1 MSNVQNPNAKKR
13 IRSGEVTVKGVTA
26 TRTRKAEKKGVTRN
40 SVAERTVEEKREIA
54 YLMSMEYVAQ
64 ADIAK
69 ALGLS
74 QVRISQLINQEC
86 DIRREQRAKTAE
98 QWREFEIARNESLI
112 SAWAG
117 KAKTDERAADVVL
130 GHATRGDK
138 LKGLYVSRQ
147 EVSGPGGGPLRLNA
161 TALDMSRYTEE
172 ELKVLEH
179 LVEKGTVTKP
189 PEEGAV

>member
-1 MSNVQNPNAKKR
+1 MPGVKKG
-13 IRSGEVTVKGVTA
+13 IRRGDVTVRGVKA
-26 TRTRKAEKKGVTRN
+26 TRTRRAERKGVTKN
-40 SVAERTVEEKREIA
+40 PVAERTIAENREIA

-64 ADIAK
+64 VDIAK
-69 ALGLS
+69 ALGIS
-74 QVRISQLINQEC
+74 QVRVSQLVNEEC

-98 QWREFEIARNESLI
+98 QWREFEIARNEELI
-112 SAWAG
+112 AAWAS
-117 KAKTDERAADVVL
+117 KAKSDQRAADVVL

-138 LKGLYVSRQ
+138 LKGLYVSRS

-172 ELKVLEH
+172 ELKVFEQ

-189 PEEGAV
+189 PEEGAT